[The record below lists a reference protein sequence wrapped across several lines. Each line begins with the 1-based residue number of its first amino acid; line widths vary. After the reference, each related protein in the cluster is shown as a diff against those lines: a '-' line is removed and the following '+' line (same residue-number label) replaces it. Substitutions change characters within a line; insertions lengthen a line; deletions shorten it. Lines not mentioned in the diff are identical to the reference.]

1 MFILRGLHRQI
12 NDLNVSYKRDTKE
25 TYLSLEM
32 VFNFALSE
40 HCDAAY
46 TQALKFCRQHSIT
59 KPTTQFQFSK
69 ATVHGQL
76 VVDNKSTENVG
87 ERVADS
93 CCQVGD
99 YDGAQ
104 LEVTENCSNKV
115 KVTTD
120 VGLNNI
126 SAEKS
131 ALSGTENIPIDSQ
144 VMFRTRES
152 KYSAESNHDS
162 HRISDSCELRF
173 KTDCA
178 QSDGI
183 ASKEVH
189 TQFDNGCST
198 HSVPDGDIASGVA
211 GLPTNILMNTES
223 QNITQDL
230 PVSCE
235 NNSSVSV
242 PNANE
247 AELHYTKLLGRR
259 LHAHPY
265 GEKTLECGTAA
276 GNDEEP
282 WREKRLARVLGEKL
296 HKKPLALAK
305 EKEDGGRIPVHSS
318 PKDPDPVDSSFLLA
332 LRANLSRSKEVIP
345 FPLPQGLI
353 VFFVSPRVLM
363 ALHPLPHVTV
373 GTLFPTRNRKRLINP
388 GPYR

>member
-1 MFILRGLHRQI
+1 M
-12 NDLNVSYKRDTKE
+12 
-25 TYLSLEM
+25 
-32 VFNFALSE
+32 
-40 HCDAAY
+40 
-46 TQALKFCRQHSIT
+46 
-59 KPTTQFQFSK
+59 
-69 ATVHGQL
+69 
-76 VVDNKSTENVG
+76 DNKSTENAG

-99 YDGAQ
+99 YDGAL
-104 LEVTENCSNKV
+104 LEVTENYSNKV

-144 VMFRTRES
+144 VVFRTRES

-173 KTDCA
+173 NTDCA

-198 HSVPDGDIASGVA
+198 HFVPDGDIASGVA

-235 NNSSVSV
+235 KNSSVSV
-242 PNANE
+242 LNANE

-259 LHAHPY
+259 LHAHPCSNFR
-265 GEKTLECGTAA
+265 TC
-276 GNDEEP
+276 
-282 WREKRLARVLGEKL
+282 
-296 HKKPLALAK
+296 
-305 EKEDGGRIPVHSS
+305 I
-318 PKDPDPVDSSFLLA
+318 
-332 LRANLSRSKEVIP
+332 
-345 FPLPQGLI
+345 
-353 VFFVSPRVLM
+353 
-363 ALHPLPHVTV
+363 
-373 GTLFPTRNRKRLINP
+373 LINLVQ
-388 GPYR
+388 RT